1 MPRRRR
7 KQISWGK
14 VATITSLVLVFIASV
29 PMNLLTSWL
38 HDDVFINAFY
48 TFLVIFLL
56 VALVY
61 LYQSKKKKEHKIL
74 KKVFWFLIATVA
86 LNLFSIWIQYSL
98 LDNKFS
104 VPIIT
109 IVLLSAMMIL
119 AASALFESYDSVVRS
134 ITMKRVWQARQSRPP
149 EYPRY
154 LAKKGMKRPMPKS
167 GSRRKKNT

>member
-109 IVLLSAMMIL
+109 IVLLS
-119 AASALFESYDSVVRS
+119 
-134 ITMKRVWQARQSRPP
+134 
-149 EYPRY
+149 
-154 LAKKGMKRPMPKS
+154 
-167 GSRRKKNT
+167 